1 MLLNSFGH
9 DDFRCVKTLIVRY
22 FETFLEST

>member
-9 DDFRCVKTLIVRY
+9 DDFRYFKTLIVRY
-22 FETFLEST
+22 F

>member
-9 DDFRCVKTLIVRY
+9 DDFRCVKTLIVR
-22 FETFLEST
+22 